1 LGSEG
6 DRAFVWA
13 VAHAAAHELPDRAA
27 APVLERAA
35 AGVDSWSVV
44 MDLLRVH
51 RCETLA
57 YRILTMPA
65 VRAACEPPESIVRGL
80 RNWYRQ
86 TFERIAFE
94 PRVVAGLLSELA
106 TAGVPALA
114 IKGLVVGAWLYDD
127 PVLREHDDIDLLV
140 PEALAASAHS
150 ILTDIGYEA
159 GYRPPLFPLESPG
172 GADYRHPGRELH
184 VDLSFDPWLLFWRNE
199 AAHRDLFDTWW
210 ARRQDIEIGGYR
222 LPTLGPEDQFIQLA
236 RHLQFHDYFRAN
248 MWVDLGRLL
257 HRHGDRL
264 DWDIVGRDAR
274 AFGIHGGLYRTL
286 ELLAR
291 GLAVTVP
298 DAAADAMRPSWP
310 VRRLHR
316 SIWEDDLAGIRERP
330 PIAGRP
336 IIPRFLSPGGPHVVA
351 GVVLHTLSPSRG
363 RTLQYLV
370 RRYVPPQDWLRSVYM
385 DTGRRSYPALL
396 RHHWQQLA
404 ELRRRVRNR

>member
-1 LGSEG
+1 
-6 DRAFVWA
+6 
-13 VAHAAAHELPDRAA
+13 
-27 APVLERAA
+27 
-35 AGVDSWSVV
+35 
-44 MDLLRVH
+44 
-51 RCETLA
+51 
-57 YRILTMPA
+57 MPA
-65 VRAACEPPESIVRGL
+65 VRAACEPPESIVRDL
-80 RNWYRQ
+80 RKWYRQ
-86 TFERIAFE
+86 TFERIVFE

-140 PEALAASAHS
+140 PEALASSTHS
-150 ILTDIGYEA
+150 ILTGLDYEA

-172 GADYRHPGRELH
+172 GADYGHPGRELH

-199 AAHRDLFDTWW
+199 AAQRDLFDTWW

-257 HRHGDRL
+257 LRHGDQL

-291 GLAVTVP
+291 GLAVHVP
-298 DAAADAMRPSWP
+298 DAAADATRPSWP

-316 SIWEDDLAGIRERP
+316 SIWEDDLAGIRDRP
-330 PIAGRP
+330 PKAGRP
-336 IIPRFLSPGGPHVVA
+336 ILPRFITPRGPHPVA
-351 GVVLHTLSPSRG
+351 GLALHALNPSRG
-363 RTLQYLV
+363 RTLRYLV
-370 RRYVPPQDWLRSVYM
+370 RRYVPPQDWLRSAYA

-396 RHHWQQLA
+396 RHHWQKLG
-404 ELRRRVRNR
+404 ELRRRVRNQ

>member
-1 LGSEG
+1 LGSKG

-80 RNWYRQ
+80 RKWYRQ
-86 TFERIAFE
+86 TFERLVFE
-94 PRVVAGLLSELA
+94 PRVVAGLLSDLA

-140 PEALAASAHS
+140 PEALVASAHS
-150 ILTDIGYEA
+150 ILTGLGYEP
-159 GYRPPLFPLESPG
+159 GYRPPLFPFESLG
-172 GADYRHPGRELH
+172 SADYRHPGRELH
-184 VDLSFDPWLLFWRNE
+184 VDLSFDPWVLFWRNE
-199 AAHRDLFDTWW
+199 AAYRELFDTWW
-210 ARRQDIEIGGYR
+210 ARRQTIEISGYR
-222 LPTLGPEDQFIQLA
+222 LPTLGPEDQFVQLA

-291 GLAVTVP
+291 GLAVPVP

-310 VRRLHR
+310 VHRLHR
-316 SIWEDDLAGIRERP
+316 SIWEDDLAGIRERLP
-330 PIAGRP
+330 NAGRP
-336 IIPRFLSPGGPHVVA
+336 INPRFLTPGGPHPVA
-351 GVVLHTLSPSRG
+351 GLVLHALNPSRG

-370 RRYVPPQDWLRSVYM
+370 RRYVPPKDWLRSVYT